1 MIKANVQQTKTIRR
15 GPYANS
21 PMTHK
26 ARKKTI
32 KNIPAKNEITPSILI
47 SSSRISF

>member
-32 KNIPAKNEITPSILI
+32 KNTPAKNEIIPSILI
-47 SSSRISF
+47 SSSRIRF